1 VNPQPYPTRL
11 ERAAEFDVA
20 AKIAHENGDPTRA
33 EKLCRE
39 AHLLRMQ
46 EAQEAKNAQ

>member
-1 VNPQPYPTRL
+1 MNPQPYPSRL

-33 EKLCRE
+33 DELCRE
-39 AHLLRMQ
+39 ANLLRMQ
-46 EAQEAKNAQ
+46 ETQEAKNDD